1 MEKKTKKPFYKR
13 WWFIGFF
20 AIVALGFVMD
30 LFESEESKQAKLDE
44 EISIQ
49 QEREEKK
56 EEKAK
61 AKEKRKQDAALELEK
76 QKKDEEKEKERLA
89 NRSIDQKLTEDNED
103 VDTATLSED
112 GILTLEQEAKSYW
125 DETAILEQNVYSL
138 FEAAVEGFR
147 DPSVNEVKMVITTG
161 MVDNKGNESLEDIV
175 KYNYTKSS
183 FEELNLKKF
192 LELSYSQTW
201 RILNESDTYWIH
213 PGIYKNIK
221 AEYTKNLPYGLA
233 KQ

>member
-20 AIVALGFVMD
+20 TIVALGFVMD

-49 QEREEKK
+49 QEREEKN
-56 EEKAK
+56 EERAK
-61 AKEKRKQDAALELEK
+61 SQETRKQEVALELEK
-76 QKKDEEKEKERLA
+76 QQNDEIKEKERLA
-89 NRSIDQKLTEDNED
+89 NRSIDQKLAEDIED
-103 VDTATLSED
+103 IDTATLSED
-112 GILTLEQEAKSYW
+112 GILTLEQEAKNYW

-138 FEAAVEGFR
+138 FEAAGEGFS
-147 DPSVNEVKMVITTG
+147 DPSVNVVKMVITTG

-175 KYNYTKSS
+175 KFNYTKNS

-192 LELSYSQTW
+192 LEISYSQTW

-213 PGIYKNIK
+213 PGIYKNVK
-221 AEYTKNLPYGLA
+221 ADYTKNLQYGLT